1 MIEQSLF
8 KHLPELT
15 DQLGIEHIK
24 PLLDRMTVHDLSAN
38 TVLVHDQSPIDA
50 FHLVLS
56 GRLSLSIASAG
67 HSILLGELLPGN
79 WCGEL
84 AYFSGI
90 RLASSTVVALE
101 ETEVARLSF
110 ADFEALMAEDSVAA
124 CRLTHAFV
132 QMMMRRLHATAENPV
147 IDPNGQLLI
156 MGDLSVP
163 WSDLAQNHEGVLEF
177 LKKLLG
183 VR

>member
-1 MIEQSLF
+1 MIEQTLF
-8 KHLPELT
+8 KHLPDLT

-24 PLLDRMTVHDLSAN
+24 PLLDRMTIHGIASG
-38 TVLVHDQSPIDA
+38 TVLVRDQAPINA

-56 GRLSLSIASAG
+56 GRLSLAIESGG

-84 AYFSGI
+84 AYFSGV
-90 RLASSTVVALE
+90 RRASSSVIAAE
-101 ETEVARLSF
+101 ETDVARLTF
-110 ADFEALMAEDSVAA
+110 ADFEALMAEDSVAV
-124 CRLTHAFV
+124 CRLTHAFIK
-132 QMMMRRLHATAENPV
+132 MMMRRLHATANNPV
-147 IDPNGQLLI
+147 IDPHGQMLI

-163 WSDLAQNHEGVLEF
+163 WSELADHRQGVVEF
-177 LKKLLG
+177 IKKMLG

>member
-1 MIEQSLF
+1 MIEQALF
-8 KHLPELT
+8 NHLPELT

-24 PLLDRMTVHDLSAN
+24 PLLDRMSIHGISAG
-38 TVLVHDQSPIDA
+38 TVLVQDQAPIDA

-56 GRLSLSIASAG
+56 GRLSLAIESGG

-84 AYFSGI
+84 AYFSGV
-90 RLASSTVVALE
+90 RRSSSSVIAVE
-101 ETEVARLSF
+101 ETDVARLTF
-110 ADFEALMAEDSVAA
+110 ADFEALMAEDSVAV
-124 CRLTHAFV
+124 CRLTHAFIK
-132 QMMMRRLHATAENPV
+132 MMMRRLHAAANNPV
-147 IDPNGQLLI
+147 IDPHGQMLI

-163 WSDLAQNHEGVLEF
+163 WTDLAEHRQGVVEF
-177 LKKLLG
+177 IKKMLG